1 MHGAG
6 PRDTSRFN
14 PLRRDPVTDL
24 ASLLV
29 RLAARY
35 HKVDGLWRFSRTA
48 WLGPL
53 AAALVLAVARI
64 LPLAGDRIW
73 AVGLAA
79 VVLVA
84 LGLRAW
90 RRRLDPLAAAIR
102 TDRAL
107 GLKDRLAT
115 AWLLEAEAEQAGS
128 GPVDGA
134 GRSDRAV
141 APNPVVP
148 ISIGGD
154 APLPNPGSARGAP
167 RRDLVARQRADAL
180 AAARDVD
187 PRWLAP
193 LLWARRPLFAFALL
207 SAGALLLVLL
217 PNPRHA
223 ELARRAAV
231 KATARTLAA
240 EIRRLEA
247 ALVDPAQRPEAGRQE
262 AGAALGALAERLDA
276 SRGRAESDLAALAEA
291 ETTLRQGLDA
301 DALRAAAE
309 ARGLAE
315 RLSALA
321 REARRPVGEATAGTA
336 DTSAARL
343 AEDLRRLMA
352 SAADDD
358 QAARHA
364 LAAALGDEAR
374 SAALDLPEAARQLE
388 AAAEALRL
396 GDRAAARSAAAAL
409 GESLGAAEAA
419 AGEARTIEDTLAAV
433 RAGRSAIAQA
443 NAAGQAVDSAAMT
456 GVGQPADAGGG
467 AATAQG
473 RQARGG
479 AEGGGGSPDASAGRQ
494 EQAADAPGAGAQPSE
509 GGSRPGEG
517 AAQSGQ
523 GGDQPGASESRPGQ
537 GSDQPGQPGQTASR
551 PGADIAQGQGQTASP
566 VTDATAEQGGGDG
579 GSGDGFSRSG
589 QASGLVYA
597 PPQRF
602 ATEGERSFVPGR
614 IAGDQ
619 SAGRASERP
628 ARQPGLSPSARVPY
642 QQVFPA
648 YRDAAGRA
656 LARET
661 IPPARRDYV
670 RAYFAQLE
678 E

>member
-1 MHGAG
+1 M
-6 PRDTSRFN
+6 
-14 PLRRDPVTDL
+14 TDL
-24 ASLLV
+24 ASLLA

-35 HKVDGLWRFSRTA
+35 RQADCLWRFSRTA

-53 AAALVLAVARI
+53 AAVLVLAAARV
-64 LPLAGDRIW
+64 LPLAGDRFW

-79 VVLVA
+79 VVLVV
-84 LGLRAW
+84 LRLLAW
-90 RRRLDPLAAAIR
+90 RRRSDPLAAAIR

-115 AWLLEAEAEQAGS
+115 AWLLEAEAVQAGS
-128 GPVDGA
+128 GQEDGA
-134 GRSDRAV
+134 GWSDQAIASNLVASNPV
-141 APNPVVP
+141 APNPVAP
-148 ISIGGD
+148 NSIGGD
-154 APLPNPGSARGAP
+154 APLPDSGRAPGAP

-180 AAARDVD
+180 AAAREVD
-187 PRWLAP
+187 PRRVAP

-231 KATARTLAA
+231 KATARALAA
-240 EIRRLEA
+240 EFRRREA
-247 ALVDPAQRPEAGRQE
+247 VLVDPAQRSEAGRQE
-262 AGAALGALAERLDA
+262 AGAALGALAKRLDA

-291 ETTLRQGLDA
+291 ETTLRRGLDA

-315 RLSALA
+315 RLSALS
-321 REARRPVGEATAGTA
+321 REARRPVGEAAAGTA
-336 DTSAARL
+336 DTSATRL
-343 AEDLRRLMA
+343 AEDLRRLME

-358 QAARHA
+358 QVARDA
-364 LAAALGDEAR
+364 LAAALRDEAR
-374 SAALDLPEAARQLE
+374 SAALDLPEAAGQLE
-388 AAAEALRL
+388 AAAEALRQ
-396 GDRAAARSAAAAL
+396 GDRAAARRAATAL

-419 AGEARTIEDTLAAV
+419 AGGARTIEDTLAAV
-433 RAGRSAIAQA
+433 RAGRSGIAQA
-443 NAAGQAVDSAAMT
+443 NASGQAVGPAAMT
-456 GVGQPADAGGG
+456 GGEQRADADGG
-467 AATAQG
+467 ADTAQG
-473 RQARGG
+473 RQGQDG
-479 AEGGGGSPDASAGRQ
+479 AEGGGGSPEASAGRQ
-494 EQAADAPGAGAQPSE
+494 ERAADAPGAVAQPSE
-509 GGSRPGEG
+509 GESRPGEA
-517 AAQSGQ
+517 AAQPGQ
-523 GGDQPGASESRPGQ
+523 GGDQPGAPGTSGSQPGQ
-537 GSDQPGQPGQTASR
+537 GSDQPGQPG
-551 PGADIAQGQGQTASP
+551 ADVAQGQGQAARPAT
-566 VTDATAEQGGGDG
+566 VATADQGDGDG

-602 ATEGERSFVPGR
+602 ATEGDRSFVPGR
-614 IAGDQ
+614 ITGDEG
-619 SAGRASERP
+619 AGRASELP